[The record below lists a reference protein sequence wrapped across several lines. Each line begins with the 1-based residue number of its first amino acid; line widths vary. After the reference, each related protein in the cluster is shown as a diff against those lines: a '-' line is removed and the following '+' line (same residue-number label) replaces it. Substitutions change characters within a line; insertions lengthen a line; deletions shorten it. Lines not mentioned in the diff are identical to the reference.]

1 MDIFGLGE
9 GFSNETFNNLA
20 LNEMRAEK
28 DAKLDQLFNMGSGLK
43 IFDYMEA
50 ANLLLTRTYPEIED
64 GSQSKPIFIPET
76 FHVICCESCRKL
88 VIQQEQLKDLLDSV
102 RTGKEKMDKAHHQK
116 HSTNYIFKSRTSDK
130 KQNRQ
135 GVV

>member
-50 ANLLLTRTYPEIED
+50 ANLLLTRTYLEIVD
-64 GSQSKPIFIPET
+64 GSKSKLIFIPET
-76 FHVICCESCRKL
+76 FLPPTLLEWILFATKLEMSKSPVLRK
-88 VIQQEQLKDLLDSV
+88 DSV
-102 RTGKEKMDKAHHQK
+102 RFQK
-116 HSTNYIFKSRTSDK
+116 
-130 KQNRQ
+130 
-135 GVV
+135 

>member
-1 MDIFGLGE
+1 MKP
-9 GFSNETFNNLA
+9 LA
-20 LNEMRAEK
+20 LNKIRAEK

-76 FHVICCESCRKL
+76 YLPPTQLDIPKDAFFNLMRTMIQYTSCIYQLHVNRKDRGFEGYGS
-88 VIQQEQLKDLLDSV
+88 QTPNSW
-102 RTGKEKMDKAHHQK
+102 
-116 HSTNYIFKSRTSDK
+116 
-130 KQNRQ
+130 
-135 GVV
+135 